1 MSKVVLQARGIS
13 LGYAREQGWQTLLEG
28 FDLVWQRLQTEQP
41 SGVEGSRIVLDL
53 LARRGRL

>member
-1 MSKVVLQARGIS
+1 MAERLAADTLQQRAM
-13 LGYAREQGWQTLLEG
+13 LEG